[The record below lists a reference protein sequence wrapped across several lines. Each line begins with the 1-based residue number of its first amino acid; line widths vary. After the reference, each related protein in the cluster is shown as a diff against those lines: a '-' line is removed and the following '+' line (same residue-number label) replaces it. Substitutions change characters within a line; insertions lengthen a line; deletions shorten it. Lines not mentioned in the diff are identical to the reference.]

1 MFYFIGNHTFD
12 REKNGGRFYCA
23 QHFGL
28 SGTMKTRAEK
38 KKINLN
44 KENVPNAAAILKTPE
59 KVQKLI

>member
-12 REKNGGRFYCA
+12 REKNGGRFYCS

-38 KKINLN
+38 KKINLVMN
-44 KENVPNAAAILKTPE
+44 KENVSNAAAILKTPE
-59 KVQKLI
+59 RV